1 MPPNVVGGAM
11 LEFVEFM
18 FNAEDEF
25 PVDKNDP
32 LDAVKDM
39 DFLRNSPGPM
49 LLLSAGVGALVAL
62 FPENAAGSAGNEE
75 LRRSTGWGF
84 DITFGASKLSW
95 RMMGVLTLVRCIMAK
110 I

>member
-1 MPPNVVGGAM
+1 M
-11 LEFVEFM
+11 EFAEVM

-49 LLLSAGVGALVAL
+49 LLLSAGVGAPVAL
-62 FPENAAGSAGNEE
+62 FPENAPGSAGNEE
-75 LRRSTGWGF
+75 LRRS
-84 DITFGASKLSW
+84 
-95 RMMGVLTLVRCIMAK
+95 R
-110 I
+110 